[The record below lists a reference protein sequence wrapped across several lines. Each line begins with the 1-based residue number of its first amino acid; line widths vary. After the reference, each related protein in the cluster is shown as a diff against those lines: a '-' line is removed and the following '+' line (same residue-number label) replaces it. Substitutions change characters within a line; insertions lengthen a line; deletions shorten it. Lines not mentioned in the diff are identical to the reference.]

1 VVLLFVPVG
10 RNVTIQLMRDKISDC
25 EEYDFDSCFLNFAA
39 SFG

>member
-1 VVLLFVPVG
+1 MVLLFVPVG
-10 RNVTIQLMRDKISDC
+10 CNVTIQLMRDKISDC

>member
-10 RNVTIQLMRDKISDC
+10 CNLTIQSMRVKISDC
-25 EEYDFDSCFLNFAA
+25 EEYGFDSCFLIFAA